1 MLFVFGSIL
10 LVAISILLSNPFK
23 KIASAM
29 QGASGGGEPSSE
41 VHYQDMHTSPQVD
54 IQLPSAE
61 LPAMENRDG
70 DAQVPF
76 SFIQNKHVGDLT
88 LLLKDSSPEDIAI
101 VASYLAPEMAT
112 KLMENFSEEK
122 QAEVALNLS
131 GEGEVKLSE
140 VKELEKSIKE
150 SLNYIVGGDD
160 KLASIFDFASE
171 DVRSRIFDIMANKD
185 AEAVSRLKGKVKSFK
200 EVMRNLPPHGIQ
212 MLFRQIDPTVLAK
225 VLKSSP
231 GDIQSQILESLSE
244 GAAERLR
251 EEMEL
256 SRPFSKE
263 RLKQERINIISL
275 VRRMTM
281 AGIMEEMS

>member
-1 MLFVFGSIL
+1 
-10 LVAISILLSNPFK
+10 
-23 KIASAM
+23 
-29 QGASGGGEPSSE
+29 
-41 VHYQDMHTSPQVD
+41 
-54 IQLPSAE
+54 
-61 LPAMENRDG
+61 MENRDG

-140 VKELEKSIKE
+140 VKELENSIKE
-150 SLNYIVGGDD
+150 NLNYIVGGDN

-171 DVRSRIFDIMANKD
+171 DVRTRIFDIMANKD